1 MDKKLKK
8 VIEERNAKLAEMNGI
23 ADAAAGEVRALT
35 DEEDERFSELE
46 AEVRGLDDLVAKIE
60 GARKPLEG
68 PAEGGEGETQE
79 DAEVRAFA
87 AYVRGEVRADAN
99 LTAGE
104 NGAVVPKTIADRII
118 KKVVERS
125 PVVERAQRFTV
136 KGALDLPYYDEE
148 TSAVT
153 VAYADEFTDAES
165 TTGKFAKISLTGHLA
180 RALTKVSRSLMNSA
194 DVDVVNFVVEDMAE
208 KIALWL
214 EKEILLGTTNKI
226 TGLTTVAN
234 VVTAAATTAVT
245 ADELIDVQD
254 AVIDAYQKD
263 AIWIM
268 NRATRTAIRKL
279 KDGND
284 RYLLQDDVTA
294 PFGKVLLGKP
304 VYTSDNMPG
313 MAAGKTAIYYG
324 DMKGLAIKFSEDP
337 NVQILQE
344 LLRRAARRGRGRL
357 RRGRLQGADRAGA
370 LRAQDEGVMMILKA
384 EKSFSGAHGSA
395 GKGTTFEVDEK
406 TGAAMLS
413 DGYPVKEVRPDGGA
427 RRKPAKPKRDA
438 DTA

>member
-1 MDKKLKK
+1 M
-8 VIEERNAKLAEMNGI
+8 
-23 ADAAAGEVRALT
+23 
-35 DEEDERFSELE
+35 
-46 AEVRGLDDLVAKIE
+46 RGLDDLVAKIE

-344 LLRRAARRGRGRL
+344 LYAVQHAV
-357 RRGRLQGADRAGA
+357 GAVGFVEADCKVQIEQA
-370 LRAQDEGVMMILKA
+370 LSALKMKA
-384 EKSFSGAHGSA
+384 S
-395 GKGTTFEVDEK
+395 
-406 TGAAMLS
+406 
-413 DGYPVKEVRPDGGA
+413 
-427 RRKPAKPKRDA
+427 
-438 DTA
+438 